1 MNRFCTTFLLIASC
15 VSFST
20 AMQPTEKNLEYY
32 QRLGYLDLETIYT
45 IVQQHCSRTDFRQFL
60 PAQDRQ
66 GPVTEQWHLQQTAKK
81 IALELLGAFIKGRG
95 KIRAVQELWGD
106 CFEKTIGD
114 IEVKNYRETHDTQ
127 AFINKYGYI
136 KFVEGSSLT
145 YSFHPYENSIVTNE
159 SHEIRYFFNIFDIFS
174 YGTLSL
180 SYPEII
186 AFYEKSLGYNPQ
198 VYIDEHNNQKYQE
211 WLKWRNQD
219 PVGIFP
225 EISASRL
232 HQLKETRDHKNE
244 EHICISWF
252 PESDPSNLY
261 EI

>member
-66 GPVTEQWHLQQTAKK
+66 GPVTEQWHLQQTTKK

-95 KIRAVQELWGD
+95 KIRAVRELWGD

-114 IEVKNYRETHDTQ
+114 IEINISREIHDSHVL
-127 AFINKYGYI
+127 IHRYGSI
-136 KFVEGSSLT
+136 KFKERGSMD
-145 YSFHPYENSIVTNE
+145 YSFDYSTNRIITNE
-159 SHEIRYFFNIFDIFS
+159 SHEFRCLFNIFDIFYCS
-174 YGTLSL
+174 ALSL
-180 SYPEII
+180 SYNDII
-186 AFYEKSLGYNPQ
+186 AYYEQIFGYNPQ

-211 WLKWRNQD
+211 WLEWRNRD
-219 PVGIFP
+219 YAAVYP
-225 EISASRL
+225 EMSASVL
-232 HQLKETRDHKNE
+232 HCHGHYDNLIERTS
-244 EHICISWF
+244 CTPWF
-252 PESDPSNLY
+252 PESADSDLY